1 MPRKVLIPGAVA
13 AIFAMIVTAMLL
25 LLPHPRRNVDYLVV
39 GGMAT
44 MVAMGVLFLIL
55 IRTTHKGSDVFF
67 KRKKQ

>member
-1 MPRKVLIPGAVA
+1 MPRKVLIPAAVVA
-13 AIFAMIVTAMLL
+13 MFALIVAAMLL

>member
-1 MPRKVLIPGAVA
+1 MPRKVLIPAAVVA
-13 AIFAMIVTAMLL
+13 MFALIVAAMLL

-44 MVAMGVLFLIL
+44 MVAMGALFLIL